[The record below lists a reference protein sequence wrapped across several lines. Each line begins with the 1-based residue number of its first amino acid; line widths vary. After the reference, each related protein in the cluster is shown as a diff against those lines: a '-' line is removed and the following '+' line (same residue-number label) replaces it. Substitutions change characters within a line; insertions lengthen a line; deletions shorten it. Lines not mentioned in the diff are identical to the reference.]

1 MIIECLGTSGGV
13 PTLYQSV
20 SQHKDAQKRTG
31 PGIFIHDLQLLIDT
45 SEDIFQQLRQSKI
58 YDIKYGIYS
67 HWHPDHTMGMR
78 IWETLN
84 FDFIHKIPKSKTTTV
99 YITTQE
105 VEDFKAYFARWEYVQ
120 YLESLGVINL
130 VIVDNDAEIS
140 FEDTTV
146 EWIQLAEQ
154 FAFGFYLT
162 TNTKRIFIIPDE
174 IKGFRPT
181 EKLKN
186 VDVAILPFGSNEVN
200 PITNERIHP
209 EGMLNALGEVTF
221 DECVTIAK
229 TINAKHTYFTHIEAT
244 ESLTK
249 AQIKQLE
256 ERLEEDGLK
265 STIAFDG
272 LKIQI

>member
-1 MIIECLGTSGGV
+1 MDS
-13 PTLYQSV
+13 
-20 SQHKDAQKRTG
+20 
-31 PGIFIHDLQLLIDT
+31 
-45 SEDIFQQLRQSKI
+45 
-58 YDIKYGIYS
+58 
-67 HWHPDHTMGMR
+67 
-78 IWETLN
+78 
-84 FDFIHKIPKSKTTTV
+84 
-99 YITTQE
+99 
-105 VEDFKAYFARWEYVQ
+105 
-120 YLESLGVINL
+120 
-130 VIVDNDAEIS
+130 IS
-140 FEDTTV
+140 RAIRV
-146 EWIQLAEQ
+146 W
-154 FAFGFYLT
+154 FYLT
-162 TNTKRIFIIPDE
+162 TNTKRILIIPDE

-181 EKLKN
+181 DKLKN

-209 EGMLNALGEVTF
+209 EGMLNALREVTF

-229 TINAKHTYFTHIEAT
+229 TINANHTYFTHIEAT